1 MATFALD
8 ALSARKGDALVLRW
22 GTGAAPHLAL
32 IDGGPATVY
41 ANAVQPHLQ
50 ALAGTDPAGT
60 PLPVVLRLV
69 IVSHV
74 DDDHIRGI
82 LDLTTAI
89 GIAQRTASNVPATI
103 VEAWHNAFADM
114 EFLEEFA
121 DQPELQKAIREVAAA
136 PSALQAA
143 SGTAPGQRPSP
154 TLTAGAQS
162 VTQGSEL
169 DRVLTKM
176 ASVGRNAAFADR
188 AHYVRDGP
196 GIAVDGLEVAV
207 LAPNA
212 ALLRALREHW
222 KKERRKALARQV
234 AKARAG
240 VAALA
245 AAFDDES
252 IPNQSSI
259 VLLVEFKGKSM
270 LLTGDARGDHI
281 IDAVKAR
288 SGPGRG
294 RGAGRGRPL
303 HVDLL
308 KVPHHGSAHSNG
320 PELFEAVTADHYVIS
335 GNGEHGNPHADALRA
350 LFETQRGRPI
360 TVHLTNRPA
369 AGAVKAGDVRKAAE
383 AQAVLDAAE
392 ADPNVTLRYRRDEDP
407 AISVELL

>member
-22 GTGAAPHLAL
+22 GRGATTHLAL
-32 IDGGPATVY
+32 IDGGPSTVY
-41 ANAVQPHLQ
+41 DSAVRPHLQ

-74 DDDHIRGI
+74 DDDHIQGI

-89 GIAQRTASNVPATI
+89 GIAQATAADIPATI
-103 VEAWHNAFADM
+103 VEAWHNAFGDL
-114 EFLEEFA
+114 EFLEDFA
-121 DQPELQKAIREVAAA
+121 GQPELQKAIREVAAS

-143 SGTAPGQRPSP
+143 AGRAPGRGASP
-154 TLTAGAQS
+154 ALTAGAQS
-162 VTQGSEL
+162 VTQGREL
-169 DRVLTKM
+169 DRALSRM
-176 ASVGRNAAFADR
+176 ASVRRNGAFADR
-188 AHYVRDGP
+188 GHYVRDGAP
-196 GIAVDGLEVAV
+196 VVVEGLAVSV
-207 LAPNA
+207 LAPNT
-212 ALLRALREHW
+212 ALLGALREHW
-222 KKERRKALARQV
+222 KKERKKALARQI

-259 VLLVEFKGKSM
+259 VLLVEFKGKRM

-281 IDAVKAR
+281 IEALKAH
-288 SGPGRG
+288 PGLG
-294 RGAGRGRPL
+294 TPL

-308 KVPHHGSAHSNG
+308 KVAHHGSAHSNG

-350 LFETQRGRPI
+350 LFDTQRGRPI
-360 TVHLTNRPA
+360 TVHLTNRPT
-369 AGAVKAGDVRKAAE
+369 AGAVKAGDVRKAA
-383 AQAVLDAAE
+383 ASQAVLDAAE
-392 ADPNVTLRYRRDEDP
+392 ADPNVTLRYRKDGDP